1 MGPTLAGPP
10 TYAGRVPKTFAH
22 EPDAHRYVLT
32 IDGQLVA
39 VADYVV
45 NGSSI
50 SFNHTYTNP
59 KQRGHGYAGEVV
71 QFAMDDVQTTTDL
84 RVLPMCW
91 YVAEWF
97 DKHPER
103 GGLLTR

>member
-1 MGPTLAGPP
+1 MASVL
-10 TYAGRVPKTFAH
+10 AH
-22 EPDAHRYVLT
+22 EPDARRYTLL

-39 VADYVV
+39 LADYTI

-50 SFNHTYTNP
+50 SFHHTYTQPNR
-59 KQRGHGYAGEVV
+59 RGHGYAGDVV
-71 QFAMDDVQTTTDL
+71 TFAMDDVEQNTAL
-84 RVLPMCW
+84 KVVPMCW

-103 GGLLTR
+103 AGLLTR